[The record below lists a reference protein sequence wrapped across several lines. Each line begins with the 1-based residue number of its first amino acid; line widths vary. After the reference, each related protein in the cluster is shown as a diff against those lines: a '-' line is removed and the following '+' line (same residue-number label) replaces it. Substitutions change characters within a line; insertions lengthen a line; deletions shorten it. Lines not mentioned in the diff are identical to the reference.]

1 MLSDKTI
8 VLLSICDIILYIKV
22 LRGVIILSATKKL
35 TKKEIF
41 IYILMACTGI
51 MITVAGIRF
60 NQHFLRIL
68 PLYNSLIIATL
79 QSRVNRYSNLLGS
92 INSLLYTAVYIYYNL
107 YASAFS
113 ALLFSFPM
121 QLITFIRWNKNK
133 WQHST
138 KLRKMT
144 WKQRGLAFLGYSVAL
159 VAMWIILPLI
169 GSEYVFLDSATTLLG
184 IVVLFLTMFAFVEYT
199 FCMVVNGIIGIALYI
214 TMIPDEPETV
224 TYLIFSVYSF
234 ICICFAFFEARK
246 LYNKQQSENI
256 TVSEV

>member
-1 MLSDKTI
+1 MMGCTA
-8 VLLSICDIILYIKV
+8 VL
-22 LRGVIILSATKKL
+22 
-35 TKKEIF
+35 
-41 IYILMACTGI
+41 
-51 MITVAGIRF
+51 ITVAGINF
-60 NQHFLRIL
+60 NQSFLRIL

-92 INSLLYTAVYIYYNL
+92 VNSLLYAAVYAYYHL

-144 WKQRGLAFLGYSVAL
+144 WKQRLLSLVGYAVVL
-159 VAMWIILPLI
+159 VAMWIVLPLI

-199 FCMVVNGIIGIALYI
+199 FCMIVNGIISIALYV
-214 TMIPDEPETV
+214 TMIPKEPETM
-224 TYLIFSVYSF
+224 TFLIFSVYSF
-234 ICICFAFFEARK
+234 ICICFAFFEAKK
-246 LYNKQQSENI
+246 LYSKQQNENK
-256 TVSEV
+256 TALEV

>member
-1 MLSDKTI
+1 M
-8 VLLSICDIILYIKV
+8 VSIKN
-22 LRGVIILSATKKL
+22 L

-41 IYILMACTGI
+41 IYILMGCTAV
-51 MITVAGIRF
+51 MITVAGVYF
-60 NQHFLRIL
+60 DQNFLRIL

-92 INSLLYTAVYIYYNL
+92 INSLLYAAVYVYYHL

-121 QLITFIRWNKNK
+121 QLVTFVRWNKNK

-138 KLRKMT
+138 RLRKLT
-144 WKQRGLAFLGYSVAL
+144 WKQRGFSFLGYIVGL
-159 VAMWIILPLI
+159 VAMWILLPLI

-184 IVVLFLTMFAFVEYT
+184 IVVLFLTMFAYVEYT
-199 FCMVVNGIIGIALYI
+199 FCMIVNGIISIALYI
-214 TMIPDEPETV
+214 TMVPEEPETV

-234 ICICFAFFEARK
+234 ICIIFAFFEARR
-246 LYNKQQSENI
+246 LYNKQQNESK
-256 TVSEV
+256 TDSEV